1 MQSDEMLA
9 GLLRAL
15 AKQSAKT
22 LDRDL
27 VFIKR
32 QTTSFAREHERLFR
46 GGDHRPSGEQPEFRE
61 APDGSGCLYQTNLKE
76 GSSFFVPKSSV
87 SEMGE
92 EERRLAVSSASLD
105 ALYRNAVE
113 ATPYVVAAYFN
124 TNEPADMNRYYPFI
138 ERPWEVYPAELDMG
152 EFNFFYLADA
162 EHNPEREAV
171 WTGVYL
177 DPARRGWMFSCVA
190 PVYAG
195 NSLKGVVGLDVTFS
209 EMVQGIRRLRLE
221 EEDRAPWEE
230 TQGMLVA
237 PDGMILAATD
247 LARAAFGLP
256 DLPVHDY
263 STSPVARERVDPREL
278 RLDGIADAGI
288 RERLHRFLTSEE
300 VFFEMPSV
308 EGPLMLAQSVV
319 RSTGWRLCLM
329 VKRSELLA
337 EFDRLAG
344 RELQLQSELEAKATE
359 LAYSR
364 WLFSLAS
371 GYLHNVGNAATRLG
385 LPLADLD
392 LMLKR
397 SSQYPE
403 VFEIIGRGGE
413 KAKTT
418 LKDFEEVL
426 VGEVVPTLR
435 EAVESIKETQ
445 EAIRFSI
452 RHQQASF
459 RSAVRQASEEIDLSA
474 LLANM
479 CDLFRR
485 HKAAIEEHIAPKVV
499 VQSFRIP
506 IWQGLD
512 NLIRN
517 AIRASYNASQP
528 IVVSCESTANG
539 AKVVVADKG
548 HGIAPENLSQ
558 VMNAGFTT
566 KSQTGTG
573 LGLHSFAVFL
583 SATGGD
589 LRVESDGIG
598 KGATVVAEIH
608 NAE

>member
-1 MQSDEMLA
+1 MQSEKMLA

-15 AKQSAKT
+15 AEQSAKT

-27 VFIKR
+27 IFIEW
-32 QTTSFAREHERLFR
+32 QTTSFAREHERLFL
-46 GGDHRPSGEQPEFRE
+46 GGDHRLSGEQPEFRV

-92 EERRLAVSSASLD
+92 EERRLAVSSASLN

-113 ATPYVVAAYFN
+113 STPHVVAAYFN

-162 EHNPEREAV
+162 KHNPGRKTV

-177 DPARRGWMFSCVA
+177 DPAGQGWMLSCIA

-195 NSLKGVVGLDVTFS
+195 SILKGVVGLDVTFS
-209 EMVQGIRRLRLE
+209 EMVKGIRSLSL
-221 EEDRAPWEE
+221 PWVSS
-230 TQGMLVA
+230 MLIA
-237 PDGMILAATD
+237 PDGMVLAATD
-247 LARAAFGLP
+247 QARAAFGLP
-256 DLPVHDY
+256 DLPAHDY
-263 STSPVARERVDPREL
+263 SSSPVATERVDPREL
-278 RLDGIADAGI
+278 RLDGIADTVI
-288 RERLHRFLTSEE
+288 RDGLQSFLASEE
-300 VFFEMPSV
+300 VFFEIPSA

-319 RSTGWRLCLM
+319 ASTGWRLCLV
-329 VKRSELLA
+329 VKRSEFLA

-344 RELQLQSELEAKATE
+344 LQSELEAKATE

-392 LMLKR
+392 WMLKH

-403 VFEIIGRGGE
+403 VFEIIGKGGE
-413 KAKTT
+413 KAKET
-418 LKDFEEVL
+418 LKRFEQVL

-435 EAVESIKETQ
+435 QAVDSIKETQ

-479 CDLFRR
+479 CDLFRK
-485 HKAAIEEHIAPKVV
+485 HNAAIEEHIAPKVT

-517 AIRASYNASQP
+517 AIRASTASQP
-528 IVVSCESTANG
+528 ITVSCEPTENG
-539 AKVVVADKG
+539 AKVVVVDKG
-548 HGIAPENLSQ
+548 QGIAPENLSK
-558 VMNAGFTT
+558 VMSAGFTT
-566 KSQTGTG
+566 RSRTGTG

-583 SATGGD
+583 SATEGD

-598 KGATVVAEIH
+598 RGATVVAEIH

>member
-1 MQSDEMLA
+1 MQSEKMLA

-15 AKQSAKT
+15 AEQSAKT

-27 VFIKR
+27 IFIEW
-32 QTTSFAREHERLFR
+32 QTTSFACEHERLFL
-46 GGDHRPSGEQPEFRE
+46 GGDHRLSGEQPEFRE

-92 EERRLAVSSASLD
+92 EERRLAVSSASLN

-113 ATPYVVAAYFN
+113 STPHVVAAYFN

-138 ERPWEVYPAELDMG
+138 ERPWEVYPVELDMG

-162 EHNPEREAV
+162 KHNPGRKTV

-177 DPARRGWMFSCVA
+177 DPAGQGWMLSCIA

-195 NSLKGVVGLDVTFS
+195 SILKGVVGLDVTFS
-209 EMVQGIRRLRLE
+209 EMVKGIRSLSL
-221 EEDRAPWEE
+221 PWVSS
-230 TQGMLVA
+230 MLIA
-237 PDGMILAATD
+237 PDGMVLAATD
-247 LARAAFGLP
+247 QARAAFGLP
-256 DLPVHDY
+256 DLPAHDY
-263 STSPVARERVDPREL
+263 SSSPVATERVDPREL
-278 RLDGIADAGI
+278 RLDGIADTVI
-288 RERLHRFLTSEE
+288 RDGLQSFLASEE
-300 VFFEMPSV
+300 VFFEIPST

-319 RSTGWRLCLM
+319 ASTGWRLCLV
-329 VKRSELLA
+329 VKRSEFLA

-344 RELQLQSELEAKATE
+344 RESQLQSELEAKATE

-364 WLFSLAS
+364 WLFTLSS

-385 LPLADLD
+385 LPLRDLD
-392 LMLKR
+392 WMLR
-397 SSQYPE
+397 YSSQYPE
-403 VFEIIGRGGE
+403 VFEVIGKGGE
-413 KAKTT
+413 KAKET
-418 LKDFEEVL
+418 LKRFEEVL

-435 EAVESIKETQ
+435 QAVDSIKETQ

-479 CDLFRR
+479 CDLFRK
-485 HKAAIEEHIAPKVV
+485 HNAAIEEHIAPKVT

-517 AIRASYNASQP
+517 AIRASTASQP
-528 IVVSCESTANG
+528 ITVSCEPTENG
-539 AKVVVADKG
+539 AKVVVVDKG
-548 HGIAPENLSQ
+548 QGIAPENLSK
-558 VMNAGFTT
+558 VTSAGFTT
-566 KSQTGTG
+566 RSRTGTG

-583 SATGGD
+583 SATEGD

>member
-1 MQSDEMLA
+1 MQSEKMLA

-15 AKQSAKT
+15 AEQSAKT

-27 VFIKR
+27 IFIEW
-32 QTTSFAREHERLFR
+32 QTTSFAREHERLFL
-46 GGDHRPSGEQPEFRE
+46 GGDHRLSGEQPEFRE

-92 EERRLAVSSASLD
+92 EERRLAVSSASLN

-113 ATPYVVAAYFN
+113 STPHVVAAYFN

-162 EHNPEREAV
+162 KHNPGRKTV

-177 DPARRGWMFSCVA
+177 DPAGQGWMLSCIA

-195 NSLKGVVGLDVTFS
+195 NILKGVVGLDVTFS
-209 EMVQGIRRLRLE
+209 EMVKGIRSLSL
-221 EEDRAPWEE
+221 PWVSS
-230 TQGMLVA
+230 MLIA
-237 PDGMILAATD
+237 PDGMVLAATD
-247 LARAAFGLP
+247 QARAAFGLP

-263 STSPVARERVDPREL
+263 SSSPVATERVDPREL
-278 RLDGIADAGI
+278 RLDGIADTVI
-288 RERLHRFLTSEE
+288 RDGLQSFLASEE
-300 VFFEMPSV
+300 VFFEIPSA

-319 RSTGWRLCLM
+319 ASTGWRLCLV

-344 RELQLQSELEAKATE
+344 RESQLQSELEAKATE

-364 WLFSLAS
+364 WLFTLSS

-385 LPLADLD
+385 LPLRDLD
-392 LMLKR
+392 WMLR
-397 SSQYPE
+397 YSSQYPA
-403 VFEIIGRGGE
+403 VFEVIGKGGE
-413 KAKTT
+413 KAAET
-418 LKDFEEVL
+418 LKRFEEVL

-435 EAVESIKETQ
+435 QAVDSIKETQ

-479 CDLFRR
+479 CDLFRK
-485 HKAAIEEHIAPKVV
+485 HNAAIEEHIAPKVT

-517 AIRASYNASQP
+517 AIRASGALKP
-528 IVVSCESTANG
+528 IVVSCESTENG
-539 AKVVVADKG
+539 ARVVVADKG
-548 HGIAPENLSQ
+548 HGIAPENLSK

-566 KSQTGTG
+566 KNQTGTG

-583 SATGGD
+583 SATEGD

>member
-1 MQSDEMLA
+1 MQSEKMLA

-15 AKQSAKT
+15 AEQSAKT

-27 VFIKR
+27 IFIEW
-32 QTTSFAREHERLFR
+32 QTTSFAREHERLFL
-46 GGDHRPSGEQPEFRE
+46 GGDHRLSGEQPEFRE

-92 EERRLAVSSASLD
+92 EERRLAVSSASLN

-113 ATPYVVAAYFN
+113 STPHVVAAYFN

-162 EHNPEREAV
+162 KHNPGRKTV

-177 DPARRGWMFSCVA
+177 DPAGQGWMLSCIA

-195 NSLKGVVGLDVTFS
+195 SILKGVVGLDVTFS
-209 EMVQGIRRLRLE
+209 EMVKGIRSLSL
-221 EEDRAPWEE
+221 PWVSS
-230 TQGMLVA
+230 MLIA
-237 PDGMILAATD
+237 PDGMVLAATD
-247 LARAAFGLP
+247 QARAAFGLP

-263 STSPVARERVDPREL
+263 SSSPVATERVDPREL
-278 RLDGIADAGI
+278 RLDGIADTVI
-288 RERLHRFLTSEE
+288 RDGLQSFLASEE
-300 VFFEMPSV
+300 VFFEIPSA

-319 RSTGWRLCLM
+319 ASTGWRLCLV

-344 RELQLQSELEAKATE
+344 RESQLQSELEAKATE

-364 WLFSLAS
+364 WLFTLSS

-385 LPLADLD
+385 LPLRDLD
-392 LMLKR
+392 WMLKY

-403 VFEIIGRGGE
+403 VFEVIGKGGE
-413 KAKTT
+413 KAKET
-418 LKDFEEVL
+418 LKRFEQVL

-435 EAVESIKETQ
+435 QAVDSIKETQ

-485 HKAAIEEHIAPKVV
+485 HKAAIEERIAPKVTV
-499 VQSFRIP
+499 RSFRIP

-517 AIRASYNASQP
+517 AIRASTALQP
-528 IVVSCESTANG
+528 IIVSCEPTENG
-539 AKVVVADKG
+539 AKVVVVDKG
-548 HGIAPENLSQ
+548 QGIAPENLSK
-558 VMNAGFTT
+558 VMSAGFTT
-566 KSQTGTG
+566 RSRTGTG

-583 SATGGD
+583 SATEGD

>member
-1 MQSDEMLA
+1 MQSEKMLA

-15 AKQSAKT
+15 AEQSAKT

-27 VFIKR
+27 IFIEW
-32 QTTSFAREHERLFR
+32 QTTSFAREHERLFL
-46 GGDHRPSGEQPEFRE
+46 GGDHRLSGEQPEFRE

-87 SEMGE
+87 SELGE
-92 EERRLAVSSASLD
+92 EERRLAVSSASLN

-113 ATPYVVAAYFN
+113 STPHVVAAYLN

-162 EHNPEREAV
+162 KHNPGRKTV

-177 DPARRGWMFSCVA
+177 DPAGQGWMLSCIA

-195 NSLKGVVGLDVTFS
+195 SILKGVVGLDVTFS
-209 EMVQGIRRLRLE
+209 EMVKGIRSLSL
-221 EEDRAPWEE
+221 PWVSS
-230 TQGMLVA
+230 MLIA
-237 PDGMILAATD
+237 PDGMVLAATD
-247 LARAAFGLP
+247 QARAAFGLP

-263 STSPVARERVDPREL
+263 SLSPVTTERVDPREL
-278 RLDGIADAGI
+278 RLDGIADAVI
-288 RERLHRFLTSEE
+288 RDRLQSFLASEE
-300 VFFEMPSV
+300 VFFEIPSA

-319 RSTGWRLCLM
+319 VSTGWRLCLV

-344 RELQLQSELEAKATE
+344 LQSELEAKATE

-385 LPLADLD
+385 LPLADLN
-392 LMLKR
+392 LMLER

-403 VFEIIGRGGE
+403 VFEIIGKGGE
-413 KAKTT
+413 KAKET
-418 LKDFEEVL
+418 LKFFEEVL
-426 VGEVVPTLR
+426 VGEVVTTLR
-435 EAVESIKETQ
+435 EAVDSIRETQ

-452 RHQQASF
+452 RHQQDSF
-459 RSAVRQASEEIDLSA
+459 RSAVRQASEQIDLST
-474 LLANM
+474 LLGNM

-485 HKAAIEEHIAPKVV
+485 HKATIEEQIAPKVT

-506 IWQGLD
+506 LWQGLD

-517 AIRASYNASQP
+517 AIRASTDMQP
-528 IVVSCESTANG
+528 IIVSCEPTENG

-548 HGIAPENLSQ
+548 HGIAPENLSK

-566 KSQTGTG
+566 KNQTGTG

-598 KGATVVAEIH
+598 RGATVVAEIH